1 MANFFDN
8 KARAANAASSS
19 SSKPKQSSATAE
31 RAQPWVEKYRPKDL
45 SEVKAQDHVVD
56 VLRRMLNYGNL
67 PHLLLYGPP
76 GNGKTSTIIAL
87 CRELYGPL
95 LYNSRVLTLNAS
107 DDRGISI
114 IRTKVKDFSRLQLSN
129 APISEE
135 YRKLYPCPPFRI
147 CVLDEADA
155 LSQDAQ
161 AALRRVMEIH
171 STTTR
176 CSKFRFKTL
185 AGVDASARLAEI
197 AVKEDVKYEDGVIQR
212 LLEVS
217 EGDMRR
223 AVTYLQSSFNLTS
236 AGATA
241 SAKGK
246 RGKKLVQS
254 DDSDEEMTDAP
265 SRTAPVIVTIRTVEE
280 VAGVIATSVIQDLVS
295 AMQPS
300 KRGAIYETVSK
311 QITAMVADG
320 WSANQVLSQLYT
332 LLIADETLDSRKKLK
347 IFAIFSEVD
356 KSLVDGSDE
365 HLTALDLALRVASVL
380 GEMK

>member
-1 MANFFDN
+1 M
-8 KARAANAASSS
+8 S
-19 SSKPKQSSATAE
+19 P
-31 RAQPWVEKYRPKDL
+31 Y
-45 SEVKAQDHVVD
+45 
-56 VLRRMLNYGNL
+56 
-67 PHLLLYGPP
+67 
-76 GNGKTSTIIAL
+76 
-87 CRELYGPL
+87 
-95 LYNSRVLTLNAS
+95 
-107 DDRGISI
+107 
-114 IRTKVKDFSRLQLSN
+114 
-129 APISEE
+129 
-135 YRKLYPCPPFRI
+135 
-147 CVLDEADA
+147 
-155 LSQDAQ
+155 
-161 AALRRVMEIH
+161 
-171 STTTR
+171 R

-197 AVKEDVKYEDGVIQR
+197 AVKENVKYEDGVIQR

-236 AGATA
+236 AAATA

-380 GEMK
+380 GEKK